1 MSCKKLGDATHAE
14 SKDNP
19 GTEEK
24 KSKNPLS
31 KLQNESREAAL
42 QSTPEYGD
50 LPCVLSRN
58 AQ

>member
-1 MSCKKLGDATHAE
+1 LGDATHAE
-14 SKDNP
+14 NKENP
-19 GTEEK
+19 GTDEK

-42 QSTPEYGD
+42 QSASEYGD
-50 LPCVLSRN
+50 LSCVLPRN